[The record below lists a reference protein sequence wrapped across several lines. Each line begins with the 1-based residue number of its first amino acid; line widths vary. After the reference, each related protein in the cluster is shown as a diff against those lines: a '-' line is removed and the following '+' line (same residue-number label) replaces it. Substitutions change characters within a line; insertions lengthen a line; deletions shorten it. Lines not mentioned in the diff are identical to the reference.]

1 MIKLYGASVSPY
13 VRKVMVALAE
23 KALAYEHVPV
33 GPGDKSADFLEASP
47 LGKIPALSDGDFG
60 IADSTAIATY
70 LDEAYPANRLYL
82 QTPKERAQVVFFD
95 KFGDTLMTPNAGRI
109 FFQRI
114 ALPRFFGGVTDEAV
128 VKTTIETDLPPI
140 LNHLTRLL
148 GDKAWLMGDRFTMA
162 DISCVCGFVNARYAG
177 WEPDAAA
184 YPALTAWIARTLARP
199 SFAKALE
206 ADKAMFPAK

>member
-33 GPGDKSADFLEASP
+33 APGDKSAAFVAASP
-47 LGKIPALSDGDFG
+47 LGKIPALTDGDFA
-60 IADSTAIATY
+60 IADSAAIATY

-128 VKTTIETDLPPI
+128 VKTTIENDLPPI

-162 DISCVCGFVNARYAG
+162 DISCVCGFVNAKYAG

-206 ADKAMFPAK
+206 ADRAMFPGK